1 MCAIADMCQLLIFG
15 AEGAG
20 PLRRRRWPTAPKAL
34 AHCAEGA
41 EGARCGAEGARWV
54 GLLDLCSLLVGMVC
68 GDCLL
73 ENFLKGAFGG
83 AFGARP
89 SASSWPLVSHC
100 PCKFPRPGL
109 PLTRVRAAVGVAHA
123 LPRWSDTELG

>member
-1 MCAIADMCQLLIFG
+1 M
-15 AEGAG
+15 
-20 PLRRRRWPTAPKAL
+20 RRANCRGGFSACLTLKLEALAPKARMW
-34 AHCAEGA
+34 AGCA

-73 ENFLKGAFGG
+73 AENFLKGAFGG

-100 PCKFPRPGL
+100 PCKFPQPGAVVFCFEAGTDC
-109 PLTRVRAAVGVAHA
+109 PRIHWSPASRARGACG
-123 LPRWSDTELG
+123 LD